1 MGNEVDGLGTSLGL
15 FTSLP
20 LILTTESVVVMERK
34 GMSTSTAA
42 PTEVYGERPPGLQ
55 SLCSCPSTP

>member
-42 PTEVYGERPPGLQ
+42 PTEVYGERPPGL
-55 SLCSCPSTP
+55 